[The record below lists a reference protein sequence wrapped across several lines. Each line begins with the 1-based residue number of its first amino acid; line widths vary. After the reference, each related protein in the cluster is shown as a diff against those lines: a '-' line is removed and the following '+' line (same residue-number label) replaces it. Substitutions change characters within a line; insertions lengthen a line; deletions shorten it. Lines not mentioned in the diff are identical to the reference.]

1 MSLPHLLSNK
11 LFSRQVTL
19 PAPRDE
25 ALEAAL
31 LMVDPTHTV
40 LFTCNKF
47 QAVQQKK
54 RSTPPPLPLDA
65 RSASKAGAPH
75 LLRPGWRL
83 WLSAWWHDAGI
94 VLRSRL
100 DAACRVMATIWA
112 VVYAKVKEGICRLR
126 QVDLRAQ
133 RRSLCKHAEKVLDAA
148 MTWTRLKRDDL
159 RIRYGRRFSRIA
171 RDNTRSP

>member
-1 MSLPHLLSNK
+1 MPHLLSNK

-47 QAVQQKK
+47 QAVQQKR

-100 DAACRVMATIWA
+100 DAACRVMAMIWA
-112 VVYAKVKEGICRLR
+112 VVYAKVKEGISRLR
-126 QVDLRAQ
+126 QVDLGDQWRSARKRA
-133 RRSLCKHAEKVLDAA
+133 SNAA
-148 MTWTRLKRDDL
+148 RTIATWAQLKRDDL
-159 RIRYGRRFSRIA
+159 RVRYGRRFNRIA